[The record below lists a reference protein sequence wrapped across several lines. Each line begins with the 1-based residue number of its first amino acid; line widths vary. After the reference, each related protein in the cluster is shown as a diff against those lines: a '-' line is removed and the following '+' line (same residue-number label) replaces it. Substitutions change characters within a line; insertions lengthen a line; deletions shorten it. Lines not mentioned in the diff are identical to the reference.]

1 MRRLRNILKNER
13 FLDISYMAGTV
24 IVQIGAVTQ
33 IHRTYATK
41 SVEDIAIMWIILLLI
56 GQVLHIPRCFSSG
69 FWVWKGS
76 HVASCILV
84 GVLLIGVILYR

>member
-13 FLDISYMAGTV
+13 FLDISYLAGTV

-33 IHRTYATK
+33 IHRTYAT
-41 SVEDIAIMWIILLLI
+41 MWIILLLI